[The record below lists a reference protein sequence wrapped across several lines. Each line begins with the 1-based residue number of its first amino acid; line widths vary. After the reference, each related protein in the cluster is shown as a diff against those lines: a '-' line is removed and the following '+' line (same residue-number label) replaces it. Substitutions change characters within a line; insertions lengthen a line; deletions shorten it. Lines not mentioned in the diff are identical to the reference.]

1 MNQLVWKICGGTFVL
16 LVFLALPASAQI
28 STAQLSGKV
37 TDTSNAVLP
46 GATVTLTQTDTGAV
60 RSVVSDADGSYTVS
74 NLSPG
79 PYRLEIALQG
89 FRTYVQTGIVLQV
102 AATPTINVSLAL
114 GDVQETI
121 TVQAEAPLVDVKSAG
136 VSEVV
141 DSERIVELPLQGRDV
156 TALLVLAGASVNT
169 GSPNSRSF
177 AGGANVAV
185 AGGLPFGVAYLLDG
199 AMHNDSQ
206 NNANLP
212 LPFPDALQEFRVAT
226 TGLTAQNGMHSGAS
240 VNAITKSGANT
251 FSGNLFEF
259 NRDRR
264 FNAIDPFARVVNGK
278 QVDDGLS
285 RNQWG
290 GTTGGPIVRDKLFF
304 FGGYQG
310 TNQHQNP
317 QSNIAFVPT
326 DAMLRGD
333 FRDFASAE
341 CNGGTPV
348 TLRAPYVGNQVN
360 PSQFSPAALK
370 LVSYLPKADDQKC
383 GQVTFGIPWDRKMGQ
398 AIGRVDYQFSQQWG
412 VLYDQ
417 LWVR

>member
-1 MNQLVWKICGGTFVL
+1 MNQFVWKVCSGTFVL
-16 LVFLALPASAQI
+16 LVLLALPASAQI

-60 RSVVSDADGSYTVS
+60 RSVVSDADGSYLVS

-141 DSERIVELPLQGRDV
+141 ESQRIVELPLQGRDV
-156 TALLVLAGASVNT
+156 TSLLVLAGASVNT

-212 LPFPDALQEFRVAT
+212 LPF
-226 TGLTAQNGMHSGAS
+226 S
-240 VNAITKSGANT
+240 
-251 FSGNLFEF
+251 
-259 NRDRR
+259 RR
-264 FNAIDPFARVVNGK
+264 
-278 QVDDGLS
+278 
-285 RNQWG
+285 
-290 GTTGGPIVRDKLFF
+290 
-304 FGGYQG
+304 
-310 TNQHQNP
+310 
-317 QSNIAFVPT
+317 
-326 DAMLRGD
+326 
-333 FRDFASAE
+333 
-341 CNGGTPV
+341 
-348 TLRAPYVGNQVN
+348 
-360 PSQFSPAALK
+360 AA
-370 LVSYLPKADDQKC
+370 
-383 GQVTFGIPWDRKMGQ
+383 GIPCRDHRTDGTERH
-398 AIGRVDYQFSQQWG
+398 AFGRVRERDHQVG
-412 VLYDQ
+412 HEPVLGQ
-417 LWVR
+417 SIRVQPGPPVQRHRSVCKGRQRQAG